1 MGYNFQ
7 KQIDFLLEHA
17 CPSIKYLVHRD
28 MLNVPMNEPFMV
40 ALQNE
45 ILAQTNTQKHL
56 AAIGNETEV
65 DVFLKFPC
73 FLYDPT
79 NVDNLISG
87 FSAFSK
93 PSLFGGSKFGGPQFM
108 YCSCLV

>member
-1 MGYNFQ
+1 MSYNFQ

-45 ILAQTNTQKHL
+45 IATQTNTQNTCPHS
-56 AAIGNETEV
+56 T
-65 DVFLKFPC
+65 
-73 FLYDPT
+73 PT
-79 NVDNLISG
+79 DGSGMSFMALTVWTVISV
-87 FSAFSK
+87 AF
-93 PSLFGGSKFGGPQFM
+93 
-108 YCSCLV
+108 